1 MKLWFDMIKKYCGQD
16 NNIRLVDK
24 IEKVE
29 DIDKAVKNLTKENT
43 QKWDGYIKRLLR
55 L

>member
-1 MKLWFDMIKKYCGQD
+1 MSFIYSLGYNKLDCVAVENQETFDMIKKYCGQD

-29 DIDKAVKNLTKENT
+29 DFDKL
-43 QKWDGYIKRLLR
+43 I
-55 L
+55 